1 MPAIFEFQ
9 HHVRPEEIDR
19 VGHVNNLHYLRWLQD
34 AAVAHSAAQG
44 WPSHAYFEHGHG
56 WVARSHFIEYLAPAF
71 VEDNIIVRT
80 WIHDMKR
87 ITSMRR
93 YFILR
98 ASDGK
103 RLVKAETNLAFVHF
117 SDHQLCRIPV
127 EVSGSFDLMPN
138 EEW

>member
-1 MPAIFEFQ
+1 MPSIFEFA
-9 HHVRPEEIDR
+9 HTVRPEEIDR

-44 WPSHAYFEHGHG
+44 WPSHAYFERGYG

-71 VEDNIIVRT
+71 ESEDVIVRT

-93 YFILR
+93 YHILR
-98 ASDGK
+98 AADGK
-103 RLVKAETNLAFVHF
+103 RLVKAETNWAFVRF
-117 SDHQLCRIPV
+117 SDHQLCRIPP
-127 EVSGSFDLMPN
+127 EVSISFDLMPN
-138 EEW
+138 EDW